1 MNILDFLMQNPVQ
14 MQQLAASADPAP
26 VLASLDKLSGQQGT
40 YGLADVIMPQQ
51 PPAVPMPMDPAA
63 VMQNAPLYQNPQ
75 PQPQAEPKPT
85 AAEKQKEALKGINR
99 SAELASAMS
108 TERPQ
113 VLSPGSP
120 AGGRGAMNM
129 APVFQAAPAQAP
141 ISLAQLLFGG
151 R

>member
-14 MQQLAASADPAP
+14 MQQLAATADPAP
-26 VLASLDKLSGQQGT
+26 VLASLDKISGQQGT
-40 YGLADVIMPQQ
+40 YGMADVIMPQT

-75 PQPQAEPKPT
+75 PQPEPKPS
-85 AAEKQKEALKGINR
+85 AADKLKESLKGVNR
-99 SAELASAMS
+99 SAELAAAMT

-113 VLSPGSP
+113 VLSPGTP

-129 APVFQAAPAQAP
+129 APIFQGSPAQAP
-141 ISLAQLLFGG
+141 VSLAQLLFGG
-151 R
+151 RR